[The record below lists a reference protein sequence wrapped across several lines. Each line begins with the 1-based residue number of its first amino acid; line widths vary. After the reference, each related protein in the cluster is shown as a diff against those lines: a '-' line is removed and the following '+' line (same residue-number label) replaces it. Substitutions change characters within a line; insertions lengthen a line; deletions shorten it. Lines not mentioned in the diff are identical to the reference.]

1 MAGKDYGSLT
11 KEPPLKNLDDTILAA
26 RPGMN
31 YSALLTYARQHTHK
45 DAPGL
50 VRKRFIKVTDHDVVS
65 YDRFLSLVATHGI
78 SSPFVRKSMLFVWA
92 YRDERVRRFL
102 CECVADKRGKW
113 RAREVVNKAHF
124 EFFVSNDWLEEKA
137 ARKARS
143 NIEFFLVEA
152 QLFDLADKH
161 VHLQLDDGW
170 LFEAAAVAAQH
181 EDDPRVRKQLLDDP
195 RRFLVDRN
203 WQGMIDATPDELF
216 ADGVPPPEDV
226 IPLEDEAI
234 DARTIQPQAGKIW
247 DRKKPR
253 QSDKKSTSVFIDL
266 VARERANQ
274 SHFQLEELV
283 ARSVRRIGA
292 EPKYTAHIDMYF
304 VANEDTVLIEMKS
317 CDSGN
322 IHSQIRKG
330 VSQLFEYRYMY
341 STVLGRDPKLLL
353 IVETEPIGA
362 KSWLADYLQSL
373 GITLAWRD
381 HSGSALVSMSKPLK
395 IFEKLL
401 TYRS

>member
-11 KEPPLKNLDDTILAA
+11 KEPPLKNLDDTVLAA

-31 YSALLTYARQHTHK
+31 YSDLLKYARQHTHK

-50 VRKRFIKVTDHDVVS
+50 VRKRFIKVTDSDVVS
-65 YDRFLSLVATHGI
+65 YDRFLSLVAAHGI
-78 SSPFVRKSMLFVWA
+78 SSPFVRKAMLFVWA

-102 CECVADKRGKW
+102 CECIADKQGKW
-113 RAREVVNKAHF
+113 RARELVNKANF
-124 EFFVSNDWLEEKA
+124 EFFVSNDWLEERA

-152 QLFDLADKH
+152 QLFDLATKRAD
-161 VHLQLDDGW
+161 LQLDDGW

-181 EDDPRVRKQLLDDP
+181 EDDLRTRKQLLDDP
-195 RRFLVDRN
+195 CRFLVDRN
-203 WQGMIDATPDELF
+203 WQGMIDATPEELF
-216 ADGVPPPEDV
+216 AGGVSPPEDV
-226 IPLEDEAI
+226 VPLEDDAI
-234 DARTIQPQAGKIW
+234 DGRTIQLRSGKIW
-247 DRKKPR
+247 DRRKPR

-283 ARSVRRIGA
+283 AQGIRRIGA

-304 VANEDTVLIEMKS
+304 TANEETVLVEMKS

-341 STVLGRDPKLLL
+341 SSLLGRDPKLLL
-353 IVETEPIGA
+353 IVETEPMGA

-381 HSGSALVSMSKPLK
+381 HSGQSLVSMSKPLK
-395 IFEKLL
+395 TFKKLL